1 MNRILLPID
10 IGQTEATTRVLDHA
24 RKLAKGFDVGFVLLH
39 VLDAIPAFVTAEIPA
54 DVLSGH
60 EASAKAKLEELAK
73 LYSLDGKCQY
83 VVLRG
88 RPQHEIVRVAEATG
102 SDVIVIASHQP
113 AASDILLGSVAASV
127 VRHAHCSVM
136 VLR

>member
-1 MNRILLPID
+1 MNKILLPID
-10 IGQTEATTRVLDHA
+10 ISQSEATTHVLDHA
-24 RKLAKGFDVGFVLLH
+24 RKLAKGFDVNFVLLH
-39 VLDAIPAFVTAEIPA
+39 VLDPIPAMVEANIPA
-54 DVLSGH
+54 EVLSGH

-73 LYSLDGKCQY
+73 IYEIDGKSQF

-88 RPQHEIVRVAEATG
+88 RPQHEILRVAESTG
-102 SDVIVIASHQP
+102 SDLIVIASHQP
-113 AASDILLGSVAASV
+113 VASDILLGSVAASV